1 MEFKT
6 LDLLRH
12 GEPQGGNVF
21 RGVTDHPLTELGW
34 SQMSAATEFNDE
46 DKKWDVIIT
55 SPLSRCH
62 EFSKKL
68 AAQLDIP
75 LVVSDDLREF
85 NFGIWENQNME
96 TVFKED
102 FERIKG
108 LWDDPMN
115 FVAPEG
121 EKLLDFEARVLKAWF
136 GCLHRPEKRQLIV
149 CHGGVIRILLKEV
162 LGLPFNNINRLD
174 VPYACRS
181 RVQVN
186 EQEPYQYMLKTHG

>member
-21 RGVTDHPLTELGW
+21 RGVTDHALTEQGW
-34 SQMSAATEFNDE
+34 SQLLAATEADAAAQH
-46 DKKWDVIIT
+46 WDVIIT

-62 EFSKKL
+62 DFAQKL
-68 AAQLDIP
+68 AARLAVP
-75 LVVSDDLREF
+75 LVVNADLREF
-85 NFGIWENQNME
+85 NFGIWENQDME

-115 FVAPEG
+115 FAAPAG
-121 EKLLDFEARVLKAWF
+121 EALLDFEARVLRAWSE
-136 GCLHRPEKRQLIV
+136 CLQRAEHKPLIV
-149 CHGGVIRILLKEV
+149 CHGGVIRLLLKEV

-181 RVQVN
+181 RVQLVS
-186 EQEPYQYMLKTHG
+186 QQPYDYRLLSHG